1 MMKDTIM
8 PGNDYWTHIGLLF
21 LLLFSLE
28 YINGLIVKYK
38 HVKVNYTRKINH
50 FALFFTPQLL
60 MNFFPY
66 ERTGITMLLGSLLTL
81 ISLLIFIN
89 PIRQRVSILATMFLS
104 FDRPEDRPYTLLWLT
119 TQFMGSYIVLA
130 IVSFYL
136 AKYNAFELLYIPI
149 LINGIGDG
157 LAEPIGI
164 RFGKHHYQTRALFS
178 KKKYIRSIEG
188 SACVFI
194 TSILVIYYGNY
205 PFTDLQFVV
214 AIAAIP
220 ILMTLAEAFSPHTW
234 DSPLLYGTGGMILI
248 GILNLP

>member
-1 MMKDTIM
+1 MMNDTTL
-8 PGNDYWTHIGLLF
+8 PDNDYWVHIGLLF

-38 HVKVNYTRKINH
+38 QVKVNYTRKLNH

-60 MNFFPY
+60 MIFFPY
-66 ERTGITMLLGSLLTL
+66 EHTAVTVLLGSVLTL
-81 ISLLIFIN
+81 LSLLIFIK

-104 FDRPEDRPYTLLWLT
+104 FDRPEDRPYTLLWLI

-130 IVSFYL
+130 VVSFYL
-136 AKYNAFELLYIPI
+136 AKFNAFELLSIPI

-157 LAEPIGI
+157 LAEPVGI
-164 RFGKHHYQTRALFS
+164 RFGKHHYQTRALLTR
-178 KKKYIRSIEG
+178 KKYIRSLEG

-194 TSILVIYYGNY
+194 TSLLVICFSRY

-214 AIAAIP
+214 AITAIP

-234 DSPLLYGTGGMILI
+234 DSPLLYGTGGMTLI